1 VGRFAS
7 PRLVL
12 IPLALAQFLNS
23 YDTQSMNVAI
33 SQRASDLNTTVTGI
47 QTAISFYT
55 LMMAAWMI
63 TGSKLSDIW
72 GRKTAFVAGVTMY
85 GTGAFITSLSPSLG
99 VMFLGWSVLEGI
111 GSCLMIPPIYIL
123 VTVLFTDL
131 KSRAAAF
138 GLVGAMGGIGA
149 ASGPLIGGVITTA
162 ITWRVSF
169 ALEVVVAIGVILLAV
184 RWIGESRP
192 EGPRPSID
200 VPGALLSAAAMGS
213 LVFGVLLA
221 GNYGWFTARQD
232 WEVAGRVIIEKGDI
246 SPVVWFVGL
255 GIALLVLFLLRTR
268 YRERR
273 HKESLI
279 PLRVLRHRV
288 ANIGLVTQNVQWFL
302 QAGAAFVVA
311 VFVQYSLGYNAIK
324 TGLVL
329 TPVTVGLLLAS
340 YRIGALTRRFEQR
353 RIVQAGFLG
362 ALVGIILLLLLV
374 DADSSA
380 WNFVPGLFL
389 FGFGLGIALPASVNI
404 VQSAMPEK
412 DQAAISGVSR
422 SVSNLGSSLGTA
434 VAGAVL
440 ISVLVMGLTDRTEDS
455 QLPADVKSEISVALE
470 GSVAVLSDAQVQQAL
485 EGQPQDVVDE
495 VTSINATSRNQAL
508 GFALVVVAV
517 AAAIGLGAAL
527 LLPRSGVPPPAAPP

>member
-1 VGRFAS
+1 MGRFAS
-7 PRLVL
+7 PRLIL

-33 SQRASDLNTTVTGI
+33 SQIASDLDTTVTGI

-72 GRKTAFVAGVTMY
+72 GRKTAFIAGVATY
-85 GTGAFITSLSPSLG
+85 GTGAFITALSPSLG
-99 VMFLGWSVLEGI
+99 VMFLGWSILEGI

-131 KSRAAAF
+131 KSRTAAF
-138 GLVGAMGGIGA
+138 GLIGAMGGIGA

-162 ITWRVSF
+162 LTWRVSF
-169 ALEVVVAIGVILLAV
+169 ALEVVAAIGIIFFAV

-192 EGPRPSID
+192 EGPRPALD

-232 WEVAGRVIIEKGDI
+232 WEVFGRVVIEEGEI

-255 GIALLVLFLLRTR
+255 GIALLALFLFRTR

-279 PLRVLRHRV
+279 PTRVLRDR
-288 ANIGLVTQNVQWFL
+288 ASNIGLVTQNAQWFL
-302 QAGAAFVVA
+302 QAGVAFVVA
-311 VFVQYSLGYNAIK
+311 IFVQYSLGYNAIE

-329 TPVTVGLLLAS
+329 TPVTIGLLLAS
-340 YRIGALTRRFEQR
+340 QRTGALARRFEQR

-374 DADSSA
+374 DANASA
-380 WNFVPGLFL
+380 WSFAPGLFL

-412 DQAAISGVSR
+412 DQGAISGVSR

-440 ISVLVMGLTDRTEDS
+440 ISVLVIGLTDRTEDS
-455 QLPADVKSEISVALE
+455 NLPPDIKEQISAALE
-470 GSVAVLSDAQVQQAL
+470 GSVAVLSDAQVEEAL

-508 GFALVVVAV
+508 GFALIVVGVVAV
-517 AAAIGLGAAL
+517 IGLGAAL
-527 LLPRSGVPPPAAPP
+527 LLPRSGVPPPTMP